1 MAASKPTTF
10 KPNQLVTLKM
20 ETTSGTWYTVWAP
33 LWVVRGEKWQAFLG
47 KDDTISVFSSPA
59 ELHAH
64 VVGSNDHVLAEHPK
78 WKDFKADADAQ
89 MSAQKIQE
97 ISLIEAPNQLAG
109 RASYENVRDVS
120 RAYRLLQ
127 SIGGVAGIESIN
139 KWFGSYSM
147 LQNIYRGAD
156 HFSGQNGVEEWT
168 AMGRIVLGAW
178 AEMLDDLEDG
188 LTEVAVDEAA
198 VAESQKRIDAVEK
211 AAADASAAAA
221 KKREDAAA
229 EKDAAGNGADEDADP
244 YDKTVWAQA
253 GIDPIRISLNGQRV
267 YTLRCYVGGKPVF
280 LGRHG
285 QINTFPNP
293 RSLVRWLIDAPQ
305 HDLEEMETWGDI
317 VQAAN
322 AGELKVTVHDMNQ
335 YTFTGL
341 REDIAK
347 SVDAVD
353 PKQLSRAYELLADA
367 ADWAGDDAVNKVLV
381 GFPRLQTYIAYVT
394 GSPSGTTP
402 TAPFDEEV
410 RGWKQLE
417 EDLIKRFSKF

>member
-20 ETTSGTWYTVWAP
+20 ETTSGAWYTVWAP

-78 WKDFKADADAQ
+78 WKEFKADADAQ

-156 HFSGQNGVEEWT
+156 HYSGQNGVEEWT

-188 LTEVAVDEAA
+188 LTEVEVDEAA

-211 AAADASAAAA
+211 AAADASAAVA

-229 EKDAAGNGADEDADP
+229 EKDAAGNAADEDTDP

-267 YTLRCYVGGKPVF
+267 YTLRCYVGGQPVF

-322 AGELKVTVHDMNQ
+322 AGELEVTVHDMNQ

-341 REDIAK
+341 REDIGK

-381 GFPRLQTYIAYVT
+381 GFPRLQTYISYVT

>member
-1 MAASKPTTF
+1 
-10 KPNQLVTLKM
+10 M

-78 WKDFKADADAQ
+78 WQEFKADADTQ

-156 HFSGQNGVEEWT
+156 HYSGQNGVEEWT

-188 LTEVAVDEAA
+188 LTEVKVDETA
-198 VAESQKRIDAVEK
+198 VAESQKRIDAVDK

-229 EKDAAGNGADEDADP
+229 EKAAAGSTADENADP

-305 HDLEEMETWGDI
+305 HDLEEMETWGEI

-322 AGELKVTVHDMNQ
+322 AGELEVAVHDLNQ

-381 GFPRLQTYIAYVT
+381 GFPRLQTYISYVT
-394 GSPSGTTP
+394 GSPSGATP

>member
-64 VVGSNDHVLAEHPK
+64 VVGSNDHVLSEHPK
-78 WKDFKADADAQ
+78 WQEFKADADAQ

-97 ISLIEAPNQLAG
+97 ISLIETPNQLAD
-109 RASYENVRDVS
+109 RASYENVRDVG

-147 LQNIYRGAD
+147 LQNVYRGAD
-156 HFSGQNGVEEWT
+156 HYSGQNGVEEWT

-188 LTEVAVDEAA
+188 LTEVDVAEDA

-229 EKDAAGNGADEDADP
+229 EKAAAGNADDESTDP

-285 QINTFPNP
+285 QINTFPYP

-305 HDLEEMETWGDI
+305 HDLEEMETWGEI

-322 AGELKVTVHDMNQ
+322 AGELEVTVHDLNQ

-381 GFPRLQTYIAYVT
+381 GFPRLQTYISYVT

>member
-64 VVGSNDHVLAEHPK
+64 VVGKNDHVLADHPQWQQFEANAAK
-78 WKDFKADADAQ
+78 E
-89 MSAQKIQE
+89 MTESHIQE
-97 ISLIEAPNQLAG
+97 ISLIEAPNQLAD
-109 RASYENVRDVS
+109 RPSYKNVRDVT
-120 RAYRLLQ
+120 RAFSLLQ
-127 SIGGVAGIESIN
+127 SIGGVAGIDSIN

-156 HFSGQNGVEEWT
+156 HYSGQNGIEEWT
-168 AMGRIVLGAW
+168 AMGRIVLGSW
-178 AEMLDDLEDG
+178 KDMLDDLEDG
-188 LTEVAVDEAA
+188 LAEVEVDADA
-198 VAESQKRIDAVEK
+198 VAESQKQIDEAEK
-211 AAADASAAAA
+211 ATEDAKAAAA
-221 KKREDAAA
+221 KEREEAAA
-229 EKDAAGNGADEDADP
+229 AKANESEDEDADP

-253 GIDPIRISLNGQRV
+253 GIDPIRIALNGQQV
-267 YTLRCYVGGKPVF
+267 YTLRCYLDGKPVF

-293 RSLVRWLIDAPQ
+293 RSLVRWIIDAPQ

-322 AGELKVTVHDMNQ
+322 SGELEVAVHDLNQ
-335 YTFTGL
+335 YSFTGL

-353 PKQLSRAYELLADA
+353 PKQLSQAYELLADA

-381 GFPRLQTYIAYVT
+381 GYPRLQTYIAYVT

-417 EDLIKRFSKF
+417 DDLIKRFTKF